1 MRLYKEAMEMTSK
14 ISVDLILSEEECSG
28 FWDLMAQIPPGGT
41 AVEIGCYRG
50 RSSSLMLQA
59 AQDNHF
65 LSIHVD
71 PWTTGEAHE
80 WMGMAQKIP
89 APFVVLKMT
98 SEQALAL
105 PWLANVPLDLVYI
118 DGDHETPAVE
128 IDVKWGER
136 IKPGGI
142 LCAHDYGRD
151 FLSGVEITLK
161 NYVKDPKWQ
170 MLGVWG
176 TLAAWRKVL

>member
-1 MRLYKEAMEMTSK
+1 MRSFEEAMQITSK
-14 ISVDLILSEEECSG
+14 ISVELILTEEECAG
-28 FWDLMAQIPPGGT
+28 FWCLMETVPPGGT
-41 AVEIGCYRG
+41 TLEIGCYRG

-59 AQDNHF
+59 AQDRKF

-80 WMGMAQKIP
+80 WMGMAQRIP
-89 APFVVLKMT
+89 VPYVVLKMK
-98 SEQALAL
+98 SEEALAL
-105 PWLANVPLDLVYI
+105 PWLAEIPLDLVYI

-136 IKPGGI
+136 IKVGGI
-142 LCAHDYGRD
+142 LCAHDFGRD

-161 NYVKDPKWQ
+161 NYVNDPRWQ
-170 MLGVWG
+170 MIGVWG
-176 TLAAWRKVL
+176 TLAAWRRVS